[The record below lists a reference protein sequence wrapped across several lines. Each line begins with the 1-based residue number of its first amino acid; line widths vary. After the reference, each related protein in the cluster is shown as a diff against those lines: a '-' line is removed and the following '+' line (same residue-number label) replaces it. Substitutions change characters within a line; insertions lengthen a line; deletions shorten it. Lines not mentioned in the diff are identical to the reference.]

1 MVLAPTADA
10 QGPVGIEQP
19 KAATE
24 ENKSVFSKMILHCRT
39 LFEISCTSNLGGDR
53 EC

>member
-1 MVLAPTADA
+1 MLAPTADA

-19 KAATE
+19 KAAA
-24 ENKSVFSKMILHCRT
+24 ENNWCFQQDDLT
-39 LFEISCTSNLGGDR
+39 LQDFEKSCTSNFGGDR